1 MKITADSGQRKSLC
15 AGQKMKKGLF
25 LNGVDIYGAGI
36 TVHDAPEHTLDI
48 DSDAA
53 IAALARRNHATLR
66 T

>member
-1 MKITADSGQRKSLC
+1 VKVAADSGQRKSFS

-25 LNGVDIYGAGI
+25 LNGVDINGTGI
-36 TVHDAPEHTLDI
+36 PVHDAPEQTIDI

-53 IAALARRNHATLR
+53 LATLARRNHAAFR